1 MSENSTFYEEIKKR
15 NDKIKELNKEI
26 RELIRLEEEKYIK
39 HLASENAENTTLQ
52 NNKD

>member
-26 RELIRLEEEKYIK
+26 LELIRLEEEKYIK
-39 HLASENAENTTLQ
+39 HFASEGSENNAFQ
-52 NNKD
+52 NDKD